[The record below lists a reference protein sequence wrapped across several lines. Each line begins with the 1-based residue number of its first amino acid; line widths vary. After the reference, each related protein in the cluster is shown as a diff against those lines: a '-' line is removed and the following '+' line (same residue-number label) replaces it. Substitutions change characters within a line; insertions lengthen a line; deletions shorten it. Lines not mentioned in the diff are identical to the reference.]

1 MELKVPQSI
10 QTEHQELHGELAGA
24 LKAGGKTAE
33 CARGVMKVLQPH
45 MAREEEYVAPA
56 LALLGAAAENRLTD
70 DMAAHLPRLALL
82 RGELPRMLREHGMI
96 VEALHQLMKA
106 ATEEKHTGIA
116 RVAQR
121 LVAHAQE
128 EEEILYPAALLV
140 GEALKAR
147 FQKA

>member
-10 QTEHQELHGELAGA
+10 QNEHTELHEDLAAA
-24 LKAGGKTAE
+24 LKAGGRTAE

-56 LALLGAAAENRLTD
+56 LALLGAAADNRLTD
-70 DMAAHLPRLALL
+70 ETAAFLPRIALL
-82 RGELPRMLREHGMI
+82 RGELPRMLREHALI
-96 VEALHQLMKA
+96 VEALHLLMRA
-106 ATEEKHTGIA
+106 AAEEHHAGIGLL
-116 RVAQR
+116 AQR

-128 EEEILYPAALLV
+128 EEEILYPAAILV

-147 FQKA
+147 FQKR

>member
-24 LKAGGKTAE
+24 LKAGGRTAE
-33 CARGVMKVLQPH
+33 CARAVMKVMQPH

-56 LALLGAAAENRLTD
+56 LALLGAAAENRITD
-70 DMAAHLPRLALL
+70 DMAVHLPRIGLL
-82 RGELPRMLREHGMI
+82 RGELPRMLREHAQI
-96 VEALHQLMKA
+96 VEALHDLVKA
-106 ATEEKHTGIA
+106 ASEERQTGFA

-121 LVAHAQE
+121 LIAHAQE

-147 FQKA
+147 FQKN

>member
-10 QTEHQELHGELAGA
+10 QTEHAELHGELAGA
-24 LKAGGKTAE
+24 LKAGGRTAE
-33 CARGVMKVLQPH
+33 CARLVMKVVQPH

-56 LALLGAAAENRLTD
+56 LALLAAAAENRLTD
-70 DMAAHLPRLALL
+70 DMAVHLPRIALL
-82 RGELPRMLREHGMI
+82 RGELPRMLREHAAM
-96 VEALHQLMKA
+96 VETLRELMKA
-106 ATEEKHTGIA
+106 ATEEKHAGIA

-140 GEALKAR
+140 GEALKQR
-147 FQKA
+147 FGKG

>member
-10 QTEHQELHGELAGA
+10 QTEHQELHGELAAA
-24 LKAGGKTAE
+24 LKVGGRTAE
-33 CARGVMKVLQPH
+33 CARSVMKVVQPH

-56 LALLGAAAENRLTD
+56 LALLGAAAENRLPD
-70 DMAAHLPRLALL
+70 EAAAYLPRIALL
-82 RGELPRMLREHGMI
+82 RGEMPRMLREHALI
-96 VEALHQLMKA
+96 VEALHALMKA
-106 ATEEKHTGIA
+106 ATEEKHVGIA

-128 EEEILYPAALLV
+128 EEEILYPAAILV

-147 FQKA
+147 FQKR